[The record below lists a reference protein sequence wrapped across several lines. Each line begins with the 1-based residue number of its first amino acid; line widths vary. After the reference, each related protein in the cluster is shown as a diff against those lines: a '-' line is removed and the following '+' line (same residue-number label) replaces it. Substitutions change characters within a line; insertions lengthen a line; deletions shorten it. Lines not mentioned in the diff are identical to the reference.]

1 MRYSVRALGD
11 TGGVIVR
18 VEDLVDAD
26 SDEEVFRNTERLI
39 SLGELSAR
47 VAHEIRN
54 PVAIISGALA
64 AAERDSTSVP
74 MRAEMAAIARQECS
88 RLERLTDE
96 FLSYARGKYI
106 ARMDSEG
113 IYPYFVFAYAGLLG
127 WNAFNGTLT
136 RASASIVENNRLV
149 SKVYF
154 PRLALPLSTCLTT
167 LIDFAVALVL
177 LVVMMAFFHIAP
189 HWPALLLPAW
199 LALLILLAIGIG
211 LYTSA
216 LMVSYRDLQYAL
228 PPFLQ
233 LLLYASP
240 VAYSAAAAP
249 VPARLLRYYYLNP
262 LAGLLEGFRWSVF
275 GTTQVHW
282 GAVVYSVVMVIVL
295 FIFGAISFKRMER
308 RFADVI

>member
-1 MRYSVRALGD
+1 VTILADLSQHSKPLLTLRPPRRWAPLSLAEVWHYRDLLLTLAQRDVKVRYKQTALGILW
-11 TGGVIVR
+11 VV
-18 VEDLVDAD
+18 LQP
-26 SDEEVFRNTERLI
+26 L
-39 SLGELSAR
+39 
-47 VAHEIRN
+47 
-54 PVAIISGALA
+54 LA
-64 AAERDSTSVP
+64 ALIFAFVFGR
-74 MRAEMAAIARQECS
+74 
-88 RLERLTDE
+88 
-96 FLSYARGKYI
+96 I

-113 IYPYFVFAYAGLLG
+113 IHPYFVFAYAGLLG
-127 WNAFNGTLT
+127 WNAFNSTLT
-136 RASASIVENNRLV
+136 RASSSIVESNRLV

-154 PRLALPLSTCLTT
+154 PRLVLPLSTCLTT
-167 LIDFAVALVL
+167 LIDFTVALVL
-177 LVVMMAFFHIAP
+177 LVMMMAFFHIAP

-249 VPARLLRYYYLNP
+249 VPHRLLRYYYLNP
-262 LAGLLEGFRWSVF
+262 VAGLLEGFRWSVF

-282 GAVVYSVVMVIVL
+282 GAVAYSAGMVVVV